1 MKKSKILVID
11 DNYEFLESIND
22 ILMYERYEV
31 LSAQDGE
38 KGLSLARQNKPD
50 LILCDISMK
59 QKDGFTVLKELQ
71 QHETTSS
78 IPSVFITAHAEESK
92 ITKSTRM
99 GAKGYLVKPFT
110 RKELIEIITR
120 SL

>member
-59 QKDGFTVLKELQ
+59 QKDGFTVL
-71 QHETTSS
+71 
-78 IPSVFITAHAEESK
+78 
-92 ITKSTRM
+92 
-99 GAKGYLVKPFT
+99 
-110 RKELIEIITR
+110 
-120 SL
+120 